1 MPGWLKKGTERIT
14 SAKWWNRKSQPTFSQ
29 WNTDLTIIYG
39 QKYLYEPSKF
49 HLASWGMPGEHRVKN
64 SHIWTGNKNNFTLPT
79 SLNIFIHFYPS
90 SKPEQISAR
99 RECPGLWHSSSGG
112 GKRTVM
118 YSMLQLFRGLP
129 KRPVSTSLHLEA
141 LKELE
146 LCRCLGTAEKKE
158 EWWVA
163 CCGWH
168 GSAWSGKN
176 TNLEDH
182 RRKRKEWR
190 MYPASQLFKGL
201 TEGMISVLAQDDDKE
216 QAWIPGGHGEQGR
229 AGKLVA
235 KEQENINAAGRHQR
249 EWDYELLKNNPSAS
263 N

>member
-176 TNLEDH
+176 TNLEASPTGGREKNGGCIQH
-182 RRKRKEWR
+182 PSFSKGWLREWYQSWPR
-190 MYPASQLFKGL
+190 MMTRNKHGYLVA
-201 TEGMISVLAQDDDKE
+201 TENK
-216 QAWIPGGHGEQGR
+216 GEQGN
-229 AGKLVA
+229 L
-235 KEQENINAAGRHQR
+235 
-249 EWDYELLKNNPSAS
+249 
-263 N
+263 